1 MDNDPLSP
9 FIKALHDL
17 INNAEPRQVSSM
29 DQYRSTSAERARE
42 LLAYYVLTCLNQEA
56 DQFNEATR
64 YAIKFSL
71 RIKALSPF
79 DYMGVVTA
87 LVELIAEFLLAQGDG
102 TYKDVVRRLLDPD
115 IPLIPGR
122 DETLRELDKQFHTE
136 GPSMG

>member
-1 MDNDPLSP
+1 MENDPLSP

-17 INNAEPRQVSSM
+17 MNNAQPRQISSM
-29 DQYRSTSAERARE
+29 DQYRSVSAERARE

-56 DQFNEATR
+56 DQVDEATR
-64 YAIKFSL
+64 YALKFALKIKSM
-71 RIKALSPF
+71 SPS
-79 DYMGVVTA
+79 DYMGVTTA
-87 LVELIAEFLLAQGDG
+87 LTELIAEFLLAQGDG

-122 DETLRELDKQFHTE
+122 DETLRELDKQFRAE